1 MRKLILALLGL
12 LLIALPVNGLFAK
25 DAHAA
30 TSRVAIIKE
39 LKGTVKVKKA
49 GGSKEFTAFAKMT
62 LNEGD
67 IMSVGGSSSAVLQF
81 ANGTDE
87 DDKMT
92 VSPNSKLTFSKLSTK
107 KGTTTKVQLWSGSA
121 WVDVKSI
128 ASSSDEFTLETPTA
142 VMGVRGTH
150 FILSVDPVTGLTTA
164 TVAAGIVHTSTNTK
178 DPNKKEAKNV
188 YPTQQVTVTNGP
200 TTTQLPSNVFISPI
214 DLQQLISNASPE
226 VIRSLLESAGQINQ
240 ENGEKS
246 KQYEQQLGLDP
257 TAGVDALSR
266 FMKNLD
272 NLVGAIAKQA
282 EDAKKLG
289 KDEIQKII
297 DEVNKQLQ
305 NKVDLTKNKLDLT
318 PDDNKKQ
325 EEQRKLLEEQKKKK
339 QQELEQEKLKQQQ
352 ELVKKLLEKQ
362 KQLEEQRRQALLD
375 KQKKALEEYEKKLS
389 EAEKKRF
396 KEDQAKLPSN
406 TASPT
411 PSNTTGTGGGPVTPF
426 AALSGLVIAKYD
438 GLSSPTAIPGASAQT
453 VTLTPSFSAGVTQ
466 YTAQVAGNVTHVN
479 VKATTTGSGATVKV
493 NNVTVSSGM
502 YGSWLPLNVGENTI
516 TITVNEPNKSARTY
530 TVKITRS
537 PSVGLSALS
546 GDGLHLA
553 KSDDDAYSGLVL
565 ASPQP
570 YDLYVYPEMESAIV
584 SVTKGGN
591 PIERSA
597 AGAYTLTNWS
607 NGWNT
612 FNIRVSDPLQRVEPK
627 DYTLNIWKLDDQA
640 SPMQVSYWYQPE
652 EPGIPYV
659 EFTNTADLGWEFR
672 YVPTQRS
679 LLLMPQ
685 LDYSSPFEIDSIMM
699 LDSGDVIEPDEEG
712 YFDIPVTGSAN
723 AIQGVLRLVYNDAYL
738 SVPLSF
744 VADYSQLPEGLIDFQ
759 MDGESLGDLLEEQFA
774 QYEVDSDQD
783 HVVLTPS
790 VYNEDYVI
798 SINGEGVGNGASY
811 TWNLETGV
819 NVAFIYVS
827 PGGDAPGYSY
837 TLLIYRIAKP
847 TGIESWFTRY
857 SSMVEGP
864 QEPLFWLNSG
874 DNNYFTILPSGTGSL
889 VLNAQMEEGYKWAID
904 DEEDFSEYSIIHEV
918 YAEEASENGYT
929 EFTLT
934 LQNSAGATE
943 DYHFYVLAPGS
954 EELKP
959 SDVTTSVSDATYYAN
974 WQNGAYSLVLPDME
988 EGAVI
993 DLQAVASS
1001 GSMSTYWLNDDEEWE
1016 AGTLTI
1022 EPVDTFSVHWLK
1034 VEDVT
1039 GRFVVYPVYVYNG
1052 TPLIEGAYNQYP
1064 LENSNGWMM
1073 TMGLGYEGGV
1083 DDPDQ
1088 WFSSIP
1094 MPNLP
1099 IGYKIRLRNGLETF
1113 SPDEEGISIELH
1125 GSMLQTTE
1133 FIVEITDTA
1142 DNIVV
1147 TYMLK
1152 VIYGGSA

>member
-1 MRKLILALLGL
+1 MRKLILAFIGF
-12 LLIALPVNGLFAK
+12 LLIALPVNGLFAS

-67 IMSVGGSSSAVLQF
+67 IVTVGGSSSAVLQF

-92 VSPNSKLTFSKLSTK
+92 VSSNSKLTFSKLSTK

-150 FILSVDPVTGLTTA
+150 FIVGVDPLTGLTTA
-164 TVAAGIVHTSTNTK
+164 TVAAGIVRTSTNTN
-178 DPNKKEAKNV
+178 DPKQQETKFV

-200 TTTQLPSNVFISPI
+200 TTKLPSNVFISPI
-214 DLQQLISNASPE
+214 DLQQLISNASPD
-226 VIRSLLESAGQINQ
+226 VIRSLIQSAGQINQ
-240 ENGEKS
+240 ENAEKS
-246 KQYEQQLGLDP
+246 KQYEQQLGIDP
-257 TAGVDALSR
+257 ASGLGPEALSK
-266 FMKNLD
+266 FKNNLD
-272 NLVGAIAKQA
+272 NLVGAIADRALKENKIALDELQ
-282 EDAKKLG
+282 KLI
-289 KDEIQKII
+289 DEI
-297 DEVNKQLQ
+297 NKQSQ
-305 NKVDLTKNKLDLT
+305 GKVDLTKNKLDLT

-325 EEQRKLLEEQKKKK
+325 EEQRKLLEELQKKK

-352 ELVKKLLEKQ
+352 ELIKKLLDKQ
-362 KQLEEQRRQALLD
+362 KQLEEQRRQAMLD

-396 KEDQAKLPSN
+396 KDDQAKLPNN

-411 PSNTTGTGGGPVTPF
+411 PSNSTGSGSNPSTPF

-438 GLSSPTAIPGASAQT
+438 GLSSPTAVPDASALT
-453 VTLTPSFSAGVTQ
+453 VTLTPAFSAGVTQ
-466 YTAQVAGNVTHVN
+466 YTAQVAGNVNHVN
-479 VKATTTGSGATVKV
+479 VKPTTSGSGATVKV
-493 NNVTVSSGM
+493 NNVNVSSGM
-502 YGSWLPLNVGENTI
+502 YGAWLPLNVGENTI
-516 TITVNEPNKSARTY
+516 TIAVNEANKLNRTY
-530 TVKITRS
+530 TVKITRA
-537 PSVGLSALS
+537 PSVELS
-546 GDGLHLA
+546 GLVGEDLHLA
-553 KSDDDAYSGLVL
+553 QVDDDSYSGFVL
-565 ASPQP
+565 ESAEPSP
-570 YDLYVYPEMESAIV
+570 LYVYPEVASAVVQV
-584 SVTKGGN
+584 SKGATDIPKNADG
-591 PIERSA
+591 SF
-597 AGAYTLTNWS
+597 TLSGWS
-607 NGWNT
+607 EGWNT
-612 FNIRVSDPLQRVEPK
+612 FNIVIRDPQGVLQPK
-627 DYTLNIWKLDDQA
+627 TYQLNIWKLGSQSSVSQISEWYAMDD
-640 SPMQVSYWYQPE
+640 SEGNVNFTSESYFSWKFEY
-652 EPGIPYV
+652 EPGATLLSLKPYLSDP
-659 EFTNTADLGWEFR
+659 NTFAAVGIRMADTGE
-672 YVPTQRS
+672 
-679 LLLMPQ
+679 
-685 LDYSSPFEIDSIMM
+685 
-699 LDSGDVIEPDEEG
+699 VIEPDEYG
-712 YFDIPVTGSAN
+712 YFEVSIEGN
-723 AIQGVLRLVYNDAYL
+723 ASIEATLLLDNNGTSLGI
-738 SVPLSF
+738 PLSF
-744 VADYSQLPEGLIDFQ
+744 VPHYSDGLIDFQ
-759 MDGESLGDLLEEQFA
+759 MDGETLGDLLECHYA
-774 QYEVDSDQD
+774 QYEVDEEQD
-783 HVVLTPS
+783 HVVLSPS
-790 VYNEDYVI
+790 IYNEDYI
-798 SINGEGVGNGASY
+798 ITINGNEVDNGASY

-837 TLLIYRIAKP
+837 TLLIYRVAKP

-889 VLNAQMEEGYKWAID
+889 VMNAQLAEGYKWAID
-904 DEEDFSEYSIIHEV
+904 DEEDFSDYSIIHEV
-918 YAEEASENGYT
+918 YAEEASENGYA

-934 LQNSAGATE
+934 LQDSTLGTE

-959 SDVTTSVSDATYYAN
+959 SDVATSVSDATYKAN
-974 WQNGAYSLVLPDME
+974 WQNGAYSLILPDLE

-993 DLQAVASS
+993 DLQSMPEN
-1001 GSMSTYWLNDDEEWE
+1001 GSAMTYWLNDDEEWE

-1022 EPVDTFSVHWLK
+1022 EPDDTFSVYWLK
-1034 VEDVT
+1034 VEDVA
-1039 GRFVVYPVYVYNG
+1039 GRFAVYPVYVYNG

-1125 GSMLQTTE
+1125 GSLLQTTD
-1133 FIVEITDTA
+1133 FIVEITDTD

-1147 TYMLK
+1147 TYLLK